1 MDALTA
7 TYRLRNIHDEK
18 ERKLFKKRGFAFCT
32 FSGIFR
38 YRSRD
43 GLISHSGLLCID
55 IDHVGSHLQLD
66 DLRKRLID
74 DVAMRG
80 TMSEMAVQALLIA
93 AAVVAGVSIR
103 QLNQYLANKAFIKK
117 VAELRLAI
125 FSQLFNRRLF
135 EANDIH
141 SGDVTS
147 RMAKDI
153 DAVSETLAVQLPQV
167 VVMTIQLVG
176 AFLLMRWF
184 DSRLA
189 WALILITPLAIII
202 GKYISHRLKRI
213 TLSIREDESR
223 IMARIQESV
232 ELNVVLRALQGERW
246 MQDRVE
252 ELQDRQTANYIR
264 RSRFMVFSRFALG
277 CTFGL
282 GYMLAFVWGAYGLR
296 TGAITFGVM
305 TSFLQLVG
313 QIQQPIL
320 SLLGAFPSIIYST
333 ASIDRLKEMEH
344 GEEKQSCDGE
354 DITTRTLLGIRM
366 DNVTF
371 RYAKGD
377 REVMSN
383 FSHDFRPGTKT
394 AILGTTG
401 AGKTTLFRLILN
413 FIHPDSGEVTFY
425 GNGFTHAADKSMRKN
440 VVFVPQGNTL
450 ISGTIRNNLL
460 MAKPDASDEELHTA
474 LHTSCADFVFDLP
487 QGIDTVLSEHGGG
500 LSEGQAQRIAIAR
513 GLLRPGAVF
522 LLDEISSA
530 LDEDTE
536 RELFSR
542 LFAARPSTTI
552 LLITHRKKVASLCDE
567 RLEI

>member
-1 MDALTA
+1 MKYARWFIDNSRGI
-7 TYRLRNIHDEK
+7 RLNIIV
-18 ERKLFKKRGFAFCT
+18 RIMA
-32 FSGIFR
+32 
-38 YRSRD
+38 
-43 GLISHSGLLCID
+43 GLLQTVLALC
-55 IDHVGSHLQLD
+55 VVWLS
-66 DLRKRLID
+66 KRLID

-80 TMSEMAVQALLIA
+80 TMREMAVQALLIA

-189 WALILITPLAIII
+189 WALIIITPLAIII

-344 GEEKQSCDGE
+344 GDEKQPCDGK

-413 FIHPDSGEVTFY
+413 FIQPDSGEVTFY
-425 GNGFTHAADKSMRKN
+425 GNGFTHTADKSMRSN

-567 RLEI
+567 CLEI

>member
-1 MDALTA
+1 MKYARWFIDNSRGI
-7 TYRLRNIHDEK
+7 RLNILV
-18 ERKLFKKRGFAFCT
+18 RIMA
-32 FSGIFR
+32 
-38 YRSRD
+38 
-43 GLISHSGLLCID
+43 GLLQTVLALC
-55 IDHVGSHLQLD
+55 VVWLS
-66 DLRKRLID
+66 KRLID

-394 AILGTTG
+394 AILGMTG
-401 AGKTTLFRLILN
+401 AGKTTIFRLILN
-413 FIHPDSGEVTFY
+413 FIQPDSGEVTFY

-552 LLITHRKKVASLCDE
+552 LLITHRKKVAALCDE

>member
-1 MDALTA
+1 MKYARWFIDNSRGI
-7 TYRLRNIHDEK
+7 RLNILV
-18 ERKLFKKRGFAFCT
+18 RIMA
-32 FSGIFR
+32 
-38 YRSRD
+38 
-43 GLISHSGLLCID
+43 GLLQTGLALC
-55 IDHVGSHLQLD
+55 VVWLS
-66 DLRKRLID
+66 KRLID

-344 GEEKQSCDGE
+344 GEEKQPCDGE

-383 FSHDFRPGTKT
+383 FSHDFHPGTKT

-413 FIHPDSGEVTFY
+413 FIQPDSGEVTFY
-425 GNGFTHAADKSMRKN
+425 GNGFNHAADKSMRKN

-450 ISGTIRNNLL
+450 ISGTIRNNLQ

-542 LFAARPSTTI
+542 LFTARPSTTI
-552 LLITHRKKVASLCDE
+552 LLITHRKKVAALCDE

>member
-1 MDALTA
+1 MKYARWFIDNSRGI
-7 TYRLRNIHDEK
+7 RLNILV
-18 ERKLFKKRGFAFCT
+18 RIMA
-32 FSGIFR
+32 
-38 YRSRD
+38 
-43 GLISHSGLLCID
+43 GLLQTGLALC
-55 IDHVGSHLQLD
+55 VVWLS
-66 DLRKRLID
+66 KRLID
-74 DVAMRG
+74 DVAMTG
-80 TMSEMAVQALLIA
+80 TMSEMAIQALLIA

-344 GEEKQSCDGE
+344 GEEKQPCDGK

-413 FIHPDSGEVTFY
+413 FIQPDSGEVTFY
-425 GNGFTHAADKSMRKN
+425 GNGFNHAADKSMRKN

-474 LHTSCADFVFDLP
+474 LQTSCADFVFDLP

-552 LLITHRKKVASLCDE
+552 LLITHRKKVAALCDE

>member
-1 MDALTA
+1 MKYARWFIDNSRGI
-7 TYRLRNIHDEK
+7 RLNILV
-18 ERKLFKKRGFAFCT
+18 RIMA
-32 FSGIFR
+32 
-38 YRSRD
+38 
-43 GLISHSGLLCID
+43 GLLQTVLALC
-55 IDHVGSHLQLD
+55 VVWLS
-66 DLRKRLID
+66 KRLID
-74 DVAMRG
+74 DVAMTG
-80 TMSEMAVQALLIA
+80 TMGEMAVQALLIA

-135 EANDIH
+135 EDNDIH

-344 GEEKQSCDGE
+344 GEEKQPCDGE

-413 FIHPDSGEVTFY
+413 FIQPDSGEVTFY

-552 LLITHRKKVASLCDE
+552 LLITHRKKVAALCDE

>member
-1 MDALTA
+1 MKYARWFIDNSRGI
-7 TYRLRNIHDEK
+7 RLNIIV
-18 ERKLFKKRGFAFCT
+18 RIMA
-32 FSGIFR
+32 
-38 YRSRD
+38 
-43 GLISHSGLLCID
+43 GLLQTVLALC
-55 IDHVGSHLQLD
+55 VVWLS
-66 DLRKRLID
+66 KRLID
-74 DVAMRG
+74 DVAMTG
-80 TMSEMAVQALLIA
+80 TIGEMAMQALLIA
-93 AAVVAGVSIR
+93 AAVVAGGGIR

-413 FIHPDSGEVTFY
+413 FIQPDSGEVTFY

>member
-1 MDALTA
+1 MKYARWFIDNSRGIRLNIIVRITA
-7 TYRLRNIHDEK
+7 
-18 ERKLFKKRGFAFCT
+18 
-32 FSGIFR
+32 
-38 YRSRD
+38 
-43 GLISHSGLLCID
+43 GLLQTGLALC
-55 IDHVGSHLQLD
+55 VVWLS
-66 DLRKRLID
+66 KRLID

-413 FIHPDSGEVTFY
+413 FIQPDSGEVTFY

>member
-1 MDALTA
+1 MKYARWFIDNSRGI
-7 TYRLRNIHDEK
+7 RLNILV
-18 ERKLFKKRGFAFCT
+18 RIMA
-32 FSGIFR
+32 
-38 YRSRD
+38 
-43 GLISHSGLLCID
+43 GLLQTVLALC
-55 IDHVGSHLQLD
+55 VVWLS
-66 DLRKRLID
+66 KRLID
-74 DVAMRG
+74 DVAMTG
-80 TMSEMAVQALLIA
+80 TMGEMVVQALLIA

-135 EANDIH
+135 EDNDIH

-344 GEEKQSCDGE
+344 GEEKQPCDGK

-413 FIHPDSGEVTFY
+413 FIQPDSGEVTFY
-425 GNGFTHAADKSMRKN
+425 GNGFNHAADKSMRKN

-552 LLITHRKKVASLCDE
+552 LLITHRKKVAALCDE

>member
-1 MDALTA
+1 MKYARWFIDNSRGI
-7 TYRLRNIHDEK
+7 RLNILV
-18 ERKLFKKRGFAFCT
+18 RIMA
-32 FSGIFR
+32 
-38 YRSRD
+38 
-43 GLISHSGLLCID
+43 GLLQTGLALC
-55 IDHVGSHLQLD
+55 VVWLS
-66 DLRKRLID
+66 KRLID

-80 TMSEMAVQALLIA
+80 TMSEMAIQALLIA

-264 RSRFMVFSRFALG
+264 RSRFMVFSRVALG

-344 GEEKQSCDGE
+344 GEEKQPCDGE

-413 FIHPDSGEVTFY
+413 FIQPDSGEVTFY
-425 GNGFTHAADKSMRKN
+425 GNGFSHAADKSMRKN

-552 LLITHRKKVASLCDE
+552 LLITHRKKVAALCDE

>member
-1 MDALTA
+1 MKYARWFIDNSRGI
-7 TYRLRNIHDEK
+7 RLNILV
-18 ERKLFKKRGFAFCT
+18 RIMA
-32 FSGIFR
+32 
-38 YRSRD
+38 
-43 GLISHSGLLCID
+43 GLLQTVLALC
-55 IDHVGSHLQLD
+55 VVWLS
-66 DLRKRLID
+66 KRLID
-74 DVAMRG
+74 DVAMTG
-80 TMSEMAVQALLIA
+80 TMSEMAIQALLIA

-394 AILGTTG
+394 AILGMTG

-413 FIHPDSGEVTFY
+413 FIQPDSGEVTFY

>member
-1 MDALTA
+1 MKYARWFIDNSRGI
-7 TYRLRNIHDEK
+7 RLNILV
-18 ERKLFKKRGFAFCT
+18 RIMA
-32 FSGIFR
+32 
-38 YRSRD
+38 
-43 GLISHSGLLCID
+43 GLLQTVLALC
-55 IDHVGSHLQLD
+55 VVWLS
-66 DLRKRLID
+66 KRLID

-344 GEEKQSCDGE
+344 GEEKQPCDGK

-413 FIHPDSGEVTFY
+413 FIQPDSGEVTFY
-425 GNGFTHAADKSMRKN
+425 GNGFSHAADKSMRKN

-552 LLITHRKKVASLCDE
+552 LLITHRKKVAALCDE

>member
-1 MDALTA
+1 MKYARWFIDNSRGI
-7 TYRLRNIHDEK
+7 RLNILV
-18 ERKLFKKRGFAFCT
+18 RIMA
-32 FSGIFR
+32 
-38 YRSRD
+38 
-43 GLISHSGLLCID
+43 GLLQTGLALC
-55 IDHVGSHLQLD
+55 VVWLS
-66 DLRKRLID
+66 KRLID
-74 DVAMRG
+74 DVAMTG

-344 GEEKQSCDGE
+344 GEEKQPCDGE

-413 FIHPDSGEVTFY
+413 FIQPDSGEVTFY

-552 LLITHRKKVASLCDE
+552 LLITHRKKVAALCDE

>member
-1 MDALTA
+1 MKYARWFIDNSRGI
-7 TYRLRNIHDEK
+7 RLNILV
-18 ERKLFKKRGFAFCT
+18 RIMA
-32 FSGIFR
+32 
-38 YRSRD
+38 
-43 GLISHSGLLCID
+43 GLLQTVLALC
-55 IDHVGSHLQLD
+55 VVWLS
-66 DLRKRLID
+66 KRLID

-80 TMSEMAVQALLIA
+80 TMSEMAIQALLIA

-344 GEEKQSCDGE
+344 GEEKQPCDGE

-413 FIHPDSGEVTFY
+413 FIQPDSGEVTFY
-425 GNGFTHAADKSMRKN
+425 GNGFSHAADKSMRKN

>member
-1 MDALTA
+1 MKYARWFIDNSRGI
-7 TYRLRNIHDEK
+7 RLNILV
-18 ERKLFKKRGFAFCT
+18 RIMA
-32 FSGIFR
+32 
-38 YRSRD
+38 
-43 GLISHSGLLCID
+43 GLLQTVLALC
-55 IDHVGSHLQLD
+55 VVWLS
-66 DLRKRLID
+66 KRLID

-135 EANDIH
+135 EDNDIH

-344 GEEKQSCDGE
+344 GEEKQPCDGE

-413 FIHPDSGEVTFY
+413 FIQPDSGEVTFY
-425 GNGFTHAADKSMRKN
+425 GNGFSHAADKSMRKN

-460 MAKPDASDEELHTA
+460 MAKPDASDEELHTT

-552 LLITHRKKVASLCDE
+552 LLITHRKKVAALCDE

>member
-1 MDALTA
+1 MKYARWFIDNSRGI
-7 TYRLRNIHDEK
+7 RLNILV
-18 ERKLFKKRGFAFCT
+18 RIMA
-32 FSGIFR
+32 
-38 YRSRD
+38 
-43 GLISHSGLLCID
+43 GLLQTVLALC
-55 IDHVGSHLQLD
+55 VVWLS
-66 DLRKRLID
+66 KRLID

-80 TMSEMAVQALLIA
+80 TMSEMAMQALLIA

-184 DSRLA
+184 DNRLA

-320 SLLGAFPSIIYST
+320 SLLSAFPSIIYST

-344 GEEKQSCDGE
+344 GEEKQPCDGE

-413 FIHPDSGEVTFY
+413 FIQPDSGEVTFY
-425 GNGFTHAADKSMRKN
+425 GNGFSHAADKSMRKN

>member
-1 MDALTA
+1 MKYARWFIDNSRGI
-7 TYRLRNIHDEK
+7 RLNILV
-18 ERKLFKKRGFAFCT
+18 RIMA
-32 FSGIFR
+32 
-38 YRSRD
+38 
-43 GLISHSGLLCID
+43 GLLQTVLALC
-55 IDHVGSHLQLD
+55 VVWLS
-66 DLRKRLID
+66 KKLID

-413 FIHPDSGEVTFY
+413 FIQPDSGEVTFY
-425 GNGFTHAADKSMRKN
+425 GNGFNHAADKSMRKN

-552 LLITHRKKVASLCDE
+552 LLITHRKKVAALCDE

>member
-1 MDALTA
+1 MKYA
-7 TYRLRNIHDEK
+7 RWFIENSRGIRQNILM
-18 ERKLFKKRGFAFCT
+18 RIMA
-32 FSGIFR
+32 
-38 YRSRD
+38 
-43 GLISHSGLLCID
+43 GLLQTGLALC
-55 IDHVGSHLQLD
+55 VVWLS
-66 DLRKRLID
+66 KKLID

-80 TMSEMAVQALLIA
+80 TMGEMAVQALLIA

-344 GEEKQSCDGE
+344 GEEKQPCDGE

-413 FIHPDSGEVTFY
+413 FIQPDSGEVTFY
-425 GNGFTHAADKSMRKN
+425 GNGFSHAADKSMRKN

>member
-1 MDALTA
+1 MKYARWFIDNSRGI
-7 TYRLRNIHDEK
+7 RLNILV
-18 ERKLFKKRGFAFCT
+18 RIMA
-32 FSGIFR
+32 
-38 YRSRD
+38 
-43 GLISHSGLLCID
+43 GLLQTVLALC
-55 IDHVGSHLQLD
+55 VVWLS
-66 DLRKRLID
+66 KRLID

-117 VAELRLAI
+117 VAELRLTI

-344 GEEKQSCDGE
+344 GEEKQPCDGE

-413 FIHPDSGEVTFY
+413 FIQPDSGEVTFY
-425 GNGFTHAADKSMRKN
+425 GNGFSHAADKSMRKN

>member
-1 MDALTA
+1 MKYARWFIDNSRGI
-7 TYRLRNIHDEK
+7 RLNILV
-18 ERKLFKKRGFAFCT
+18 RIMA
-32 FSGIFR
+32 
-38 YRSRD
+38 
-43 GLISHSGLLCID
+43 GLLQTGLSLC
-55 IDHVGSHLQLD
+55 VVWLS
-66 DLRKRLID
+66 KRLID

-80 TMSEMAVQALLIA
+80 TMGEMVVQALLIA

-252 ELQDRQTANYIR
+252 ELQERQTANYIR

-344 GEEKQSCDGE
+344 GEEKQPCDGE

-383 FSHDFRPGTKT
+383 FSYDFRPGTKT

-413 FIHPDSGEVTFY
+413 FIQPDSGEVTFY
-425 GNGFTHAADKSMRKN
+425 GNGFSHAADKSMRKN

-460 MAKPDASDEELHTA
+460 MAKTDASDEELHTA

-552 LLITHRKKVASLCDE
+552 LLITHRKKVAALCDE

>member
-1 MDALTA
+1 MKYARWFIDNSRGI
-7 TYRLRNIHDEK
+7 RLNILV
-18 ERKLFKKRGFAFCT
+18 RIMA
-32 FSGIFR
+32 
-38 YRSRD
+38 
-43 GLISHSGLLCID
+43 GLLQTVLALC
-55 IDHVGSHLQLD
+55 VVWLS
-66 DLRKRLID
+66 KKLID

-117 VAELRLAI
+117 VAELRLDI

-344 GEEKQSCDGE
+344 GEEKQSCDGK

-413 FIHPDSGEVTFY
+413 FIQPDSGEVTFY

>member
-1 MDALTA
+1 MKYARWFIDNSRGI
-7 TYRLRNIHDEK
+7 RLNILV
-18 ERKLFKKRGFAFCT
+18 RIMA
-32 FSGIFR
+32 
-38 YRSRD
+38 
-43 GLISHSGLLCID
+43 GLLQTVLALC
-55 IDHVGSHLQLD
+55 VVWLS
-66 DLRKRLID
+66 KKLID

-344 GEEKQSCDGE
+344 GEEKQPCDGE

-413 FIHPDSGEVTFY
+413 FIQPDSGEVTFY

-552 LLITHRKKVASLCDE
+552 LLITHRKKVAALCDE

>member
-1 MDALTA
+1 MKYARWFIDNSRGI
-7 TYRLRNIHDEK
+7 RLNILV
-18 ERKLFKKRGFAFCT
+18 RIMA
-32 FSGIFR
+32 
-38 YRSRD
+38 
-43 GLISHSGLLCID
+43 GLLQTVLALC
-55 IDHVGSHLQLD
+55 VVWLS
-66 DLRKRLID
+66 KRLID
-74 DVAMRG
+74 DVAMTG
-80 TMSEMAVQALLIA
+80 TMGEMAMQALLIA

-344 GEEKQSCDGE
+344 GEEKQPCDGE

-413 FIHPDSGEVTFY
+413 FIQPDSGEVTFY
-425 GNGFTHAADKSMRKN
+425 GNGFNHAADKSMRKN

>member
-1 MDALTA
+1 MKYARWFIDNSRGI
-7 TYRLRNIHDEK
+7 RLNILV
-18 ERKLFKKRGFAFCT
+18 RIMA
-32 FSGIFR
+32 
-38 YRSRD
+38 
-43 GLISHSGLLCID
+43 GLLQTVLALC
-55 IDHVGSHLQLD
+55 VVWLS
-66 DLRKRLID
+66 KRLID

-135 EANDIH
+135 EDNDIH

-413 FIHPDSGEVTFY
+413 IIQPDSGEVTFY
-425 GNGFTHAADKSMRKN
+425 GNGFSHAADKSMRKN

-552 LLITHRKKVASLCDE
+552 LLITHRKKVAALCDE

>member
-1 MDALTA
+1 MKYARWFIDNSRGI
-7 TYRLRNIHDEK
+7 RLNILV
-18 ERKLFKKRGFAFCT
+18 RIMA
-32 FSGIFR
+32 
-38 YRSRD
+38 
-43 GLISHSGLLCID
+43 GLLQTGLALCV
-55 IDHVGSHLQLD
+55 VGLS
-66 DLRKRLID
+66 KRLID
-74 DVAMRG
+74 DVAMTG
-80 TMSEMAVQALLIA
+80 TMGEMAVQALLIA

-413 FIHPDSGEVTFY
+413 FIQPDSGEVTFY
-425 GNGFTHAADKSMRKN
+425 GNGFSHAADNSMRKN

-552 LLITHRKKVASLCDE
+552 LLITHRKKVAALCDE

>member
-1 MDALTA
+1 MKYARWFIDNSRGI
-7 TYRLRNIHDEK
+7 RLNILV
-18 ERKLFKKRGFAFCT
+18 RIMA
-32 FSGIFR
+32 
-38 YRSRD
+38 
-43 GLISHSGLLCID
+43 GLLQTGLALC
-55 IDHVGSHLQLD
+55 VVWLS
-66 DLRKRLID
+66 KRLID

-176 AFLLMRWF
+176 AFLLMKWF

-344 GEEKQSCDGE
+344 GEEKQPCDGE

-413 FIHPDSGEVTFY
+413 FIQPDSGEVTFY

>member
-1 MDALTA
+1 MKYARWFIDNSRGIRLNIIVRITA
-7 TYRLRNIHDEK
+7 
-18 ERKLFKKRGFAFCT
+18 
-32 FSGIFR
+32 
-38 YRSRD
+38 
-43 GLISHSGLLCID
+43 GLLQTGLALC
-55 IDHVGSHLQLD
+55 VVWLS
-66 DLRKRLID
+66 KRLID

-80 TMSEMAVQALLIA
+80 TMGEMAVQALLIA

-135 EANDIH
+135 EDNDIH

-344 GEEKQSCDGE
+344 GEEKQPCDGK

-413 FIHPDSGEVTFY
+413 FIQPDSGEVTFY
-425 GNGFTHAADKSMRKN
+425 GNGFSHAADKSMRKN

>member
-1 MDALTA
+1 MKYARWFIDNSRGI
-7 TYRLRNIHDEK
+7 RLNILV
-18 ERKLFKKRGFAFCT
+18 RIMA
-32 FSGIFR
+32 
-38 YRSRD
+38 
-43 GLISHSGLLCID
+43 GLLQTVLALC
-55 IDHVGSHLQLD
+55 VVWLS
-66 DLRKRLID
+66 KRLID
-74 DVAMRG
+74 DVALTG
-80 TMSEMAVQALLIA
+80 TMGEMAIQALLIA

-344 GEEKQSCDGE
+344 GEEKQPCDGE

-413 FIHPDSGEVTFY
+413 FIQPDSGEVTFY
-425 GNGFTHAADKSMRKN
+425 GNGFSHAADKSMRKN

-552 LLITHRKKVASLCDE
+552 LLITHRKKVAALCDE

>member
-1 MDALTA
+1 MKYARWFIDNSRGI
-7 TYRLRNIHDEK
+7 RLNILV
-18 ERKLFKKRGFAFCT
+18 RIMA
-32 FSGIFR
+32 
-38 YRSRD
+38 
-43 GLISHSGLLCID
+43 GLLQTVLALC
-55 IDHVGSHLQLD
+55 VVWLS
-66 DLRKRLID
+66 KRLID
-74 DVAMRG
+74 DVAMTG
-80 TMSEMAVQALLIA
+80 TMGEMAVQALLIA

-135 EANDIH
+135 EDNDIH

-344 GEEKQSCDGE
+344 GEEKQPCDGE

-413 FIHPDSGEVTFY
+413 FIQPDSGEVTFY
-425 GNGFTHAADKSMRKN
+425 GNGFNHAADKSMRKN

>member
-1 MDALTA
+1 MKYARWFIDNSRGI
-7 TYRLRNIHDEK
+7 RLNILV
-18 ERKLFKKRGFAFCT
+18 RIMA
-32 FSGIFR
+32 
-38 YRSRD
+38 
-43 GLISHSGLLCID
+43 GLLQTGLALC
-55 IDHVGSHLQLD
+55 VVWLS
-66 DLRKRLID
+66 KKLID

-93 AAVVAGVSIR
+93 AAVVTGVSIR

-125 FSQLFNRRLF
+125 FSQLFNQRLF

-413 FIHPDSGEVTFY
+413 FIQPDSGEVTFY

-552 LLITHRKKVASLCDE
+552 LLITHRKKVAALCDE

>member
-1 MDALTA
+1 MKYARWFIDNSRGI
-7 TYRLRNIHDEK
+7 RLNILV
-18 ERKLFKKRGFAFCT
+18 RIMA
-32 FSGIFR
+32 
-38 YRSRD
+38 
-43 GLISHSGLLCID
+43 GLLQTGLALC
-55 IDHVGSHLQLD
+55 VVWLS
-66 DLRKRLID
+66 KRLID

-80 TMSEMAVQALLIA
+80 TMSEMAIQALLIA

-344 GEEKQSCDGE
+344 GEEKQPCDGE

-413 FIHPDSGEVTFY
+413 FIQPDSGEVTFY
-425 GNGFTHAADKSMRKN
+425 GNGFSHAADKSMRKN

-552 LLITHRKKVASLCDE
+552 LLITHRKKVAALCDE

>member
-1 MDALTA
+1 MKYARWFIDNSRGI
-7 TYRLRNIHDEK
+7 RLNILV
-18 ERKLFKKRGFAFCT
+18 RIMA
-32 FSGIFR
+32 
-38 YRSRD
+38 
-43 GLISHSGLLCID
+43 GLLQTGLALC
-55 IDHVGSHLQLD
+55 VVWLS
-66 DLRKRLID
+66 KKLID

-80 TMSEMAVQALLIA
+80 TMSEMAIQALLIA

-344 GEEKQSCDGE
+344 GEEKQPCDGE

-413 FIHPDSGEVTFY
+413 FIQPDSGEVTFY

>member
-1 MDALTA
+1 MKYARWFIDNSRGI
-7 TYRLRNIHDEK
+7 RLNILV
-18 ERKLFKKRGFAFCT
+18 RIMA
-32 FSGIFR
+32 
-38 YRSRD
+38 
-43 GLISHSGLLCID
+43 GLLQTGLALC
-55 IDHVGSHLQLD
+55 VVWLS
-66 DLRKRLID
+66 KKLID

-344 GEEKQSCDGE
+344 GEEKQPCDGE

-394 AILGTTG
+394 TILGTTG

-413 FIHPDSGEVTFY
+413 FIQPDSGEVTFY

>member
-1 MDALTA
+1 MKYARWFIDNSRGI
-7 TYRLRNIHDEK
+7 RLNILV
-18 ERKLFKKRGFAFCT
+18 RIMA
-32 FSGIFR
+32 
-38 YRSRD
+38 
-43 GLISHSGLLCID
+43 GLLQTGLALC
-55 IDHVGSHLQLD
+55 VVWLS
-66 DLRKRLID
+66 KRLID

-93 AAVVAGVSIR
+93 AAVVTGVSIR

-413 FIHPDSGEVTFY
+413 FIQPDSGEVTFY

>member
-1 MDALTA
+1 MKYARWFIDNSRGI
-7 TYRLRNIHDEK
+7 RLNILV
-18 ERKLFKKRGFAFCT
+18 RIMA
-32 FSGIFR
+32 
-38 YRSRD
+38 
-43 GLISHSGLLCID
+43 GLLQTVLALC
-55 IDHVGSHLQLD
+55 VVWLS
-66 DLRKRLID
+66 KRLID

-80 TMSEMAVQALLIA
+80 TMSEMAIQALLIA
-93 AAVVAGVSIR
+93 AAVVARVSIR

-344 GEEKQSCDGE
+344 GEEKQPCDGE

-366 DNVTF
+366 DYVTF

-413 FIHPDSGEVTFY
+413 FIQPDSGEVTFY

-536 RELFSR
+536 RQLFSR
-542 LFAARPSTTI
+542 LLASRPDTTM
-552 LLITHRKKVASLCDE
+552 LLITHRQNVASICDDQIK
-567 RLEI
+567 LL

>member
-1 MDALTA
+1 MKYARWFIDNSRGI
-7 TYRLRNIHDEK
+7 RLNILV
-18 ERKLFKKRGFAFCT
+18 RIMA
-32 FSGIFR
+32 
-38 YRSRD
+38 
-43 GLISHSGLLCID
+43 GLLQTVLALC
-55 IDHVGSHLQLD
+55 VVWLS
-66 DLRKRLID
+66 KRLID
-74 DVAMRG
+74 DVAMTG
-80 TMSEMAVQALLIA
+80 TMGEMAVQALLIA

-344 GEEKQSCDGE
+344 GEEKQPCDGE

-413 FIHPDSGEVTFY
+413 FIQPDSGEVTFY
-425 GNGFTHAADKSMRKN
+425 GNGFNHAADKSMRKN

-450 ISGTIRNNLL
+450 ISGTIRNNLQ

-552 LLITHRKKVASLCDE
+552 LLITHRKKVAALCDE

>member
-1 MDALTA
+1 MKYARWFIDNSRGI
-7 TYRLRNIHDEK
+7 RLNILV
-18 ERKLFKKRGFAFCT
+18 RIMA
-32 FSGIFR
+32 
-38 YRSRD
+38 
-43 GLISHSGLLCID
+43 GLLQTVLALC
-55 IDHVGSHLQLD
+55 VVWLS
-66 DLRKRLID
+66 KRLID
-74 DVAMRG
+74 DVAMTG
-80 TMSEMAVQALLIA
+80 TMGEMAMQALLIA

-117 VAELRLAI
+117 VAELRLTI

-344 GEEKQSCDGE
+344 GEEKQPCDGE

-413 FIHPDSGEVTFY
+413 FIQPDSGEVTFY
-425 GNGFTHAADKSMRKN
+425 GNGFSHAADKSMRKN

-450 ISGTIRNNLL
+450 ISGTIRNNLQ

-552 LLITHRKKVASLCDE
+552 LLITHRKKVAALCDE
-567 RLEI
+567 RLEIW

>member
-1 MDALTA
+1 MKYARWFIDNSRGI
-7 TYRLRNIHDEK
+7 RLNILV
-18 ERKLFKKRGFAFCT
+18 RIVA
-32 FSGIFR
+32 
-38 YRSRD
+38 
-43 GLISHSGLLCID
+43 GLLQT
-55 IDHVGSHLQLD
+55 VLALLVVWLS
-66 DLRKRLID
+66 KMLID
-74 DVAMRG
+74 DVAMTG
-80 TMSEMAVQALLIA
+80 TIVEMAIQALLIA
-93 AAVVAGVSIR
+93 AAVVAGVGIR
-103 QLNQYLANKAFIKK
+103 QVNQYLANKAFIKK

-413 FIHPDSGEVTFY
+413 FIQPDSGEVTFY
-425 GNGFTHAADKSMRKN
+425 GNGFNHAADKSMRKN

-513 GLLRPGAVF
+513 ALLRPGSIL
-522 LLDEISSA
+522 LLDEFSSA
-530 LDEDTE
+530 LDPETE
-536 RELFSR
+536 ELLLER
-542 LFAARPSTTI
+542 LNDGSSDKTMIF
-552 LLITHRKKVASLCDE
+552 ITHRERVADYCDSIL
-567 RLEI
+567 RLDRK